1 MSTRNIVILLVILIA
16 LGGLYYFLSRPEST
30 PPPEP
35 TYYVW
40 LIEMDEIKHITIEL
54 PDEDLSQ
61 SFIKIPQGDQF
72 PWFFDDAEQSDV
84 DRERWGGGIPL
95 LLSGPSVA
103 RIIAEG
109 ATEEQLATF
118 GLTEPSMKI
127 TLTLEDGEVINID
140 VGDKTPDGNNFYVK
154 APNRNDVATVDITWY
169 EVMERIVKEPPYT
182 PPPEE

>member
-1 MSTRNIVILLVILIA
+1 MNTRNIIILLVILIA
-16 LGGLYYFLSRPEST
+16 VGGLYYFLSRPE
-30 PPPEP
+30 PPPLKEE
-35 TYYVW
+35 TIYVW
-40 LIEMDEIKHITIEL
+40 LIDMDEITHIVIEL
-54 PDEDLSQ
+54 PDEGLKQ

-72 PWFFDDAEQSDV
+72 PWFFDDAENSDV
-84 DRERWGGGIPL
+84 DTARWGGGIPL

-118 GLTEPSMKI
+118 GLTEPSMRI
-127 TLTLEDGEVINID
+127 TLTLADGKVMNIE

-154 APNRNDVATVDITWY
+154 APNRNDIATVDVLWY
-169 EVMERIVKEPPYT
+169 DVMERIVKEPPYA

>member
-1 MSTRNIVILLVILIA
+1 MSTRNIIILLVILIA
-16 LGGLYYFLSRPEST
+16 LGGLYYFLSRPK
-30 PPPEP
+30 PIPQQEP

-40 LIEMDEIKHITIEL
+40 MEEMDDIKHIIIEL
-54 PDEDLSQ
+54 PKEGLKQ

-84 DRERWGGGIPL
+84 DRERWGGGITL

-127 TLTLEDGEVINID
+127 TLTLEDGKVINIE
-140 VGDKTPDGNNFYVK
+140 VGDKTPDGKNFYVK
-154 APNRNDVATVDITWY
+154 APDRNDVATVDITWY
-169 EVMERIVKEPPYT
+169 DVIERIVKEPPYA